1 MGGGRD
7 GACRLKA
14 EAFEDCR
21 EDGDGDLPARV
32 GGMDRSDRA
41 QGPSVGVARG
51 GDRAVDASRVGG
63 VVPRV
68 VLALRR
74 VVSRSIGGDQV
85 ARRVAIQGALPV
97 LPTMD
102 RVRRAARRAGD
113 DARSDRGEVDA
124 AARRGGVRPMGRGGC
139 GASTTSPA
147 APKGSRQ
154 DGSKSFV
161 SRVRRVALGRAS
173 VRNRANDP
181 GARHQPAPRASVGDV
196 AGGGGRREARAV
208 VRVPGYGDGAEA
220 VASSSRQ
227 GVPGVAR
234 GAPVGWFRQPA
245 RPPQP
250 RAHDCQEPPRV
261 HSQVD
266 RGCGREEGE
275 RGRAAAVFGT

>member
-1 MGGGRD
+1 MGGGGG
-7 GACRLKA
+7 GAGRFKA
-14 EAFEDCR
+14 ETFEGGR
-21 EDGDGDLPARV
+21 EDGDRDVPARV

-41 QGPSVGVARG
+41 QGQRVGVARG

-74 VVSRSIGGDQV
+74 VASRSIGGDQG

-161 SRVRRVALGRAS
+161 SARSPRGSRTRVGAQPRERSWRAS
-173 VRNRANDP
+173 PTGTSRER
-181 GARHQPAPRASVGDV
+181 
-196 AGGGGRREARAV
+196 GGRGWRRWT
-208 VRVPGYGDGAEA
+208 
-220 VASSSRQ
+220 
-227 GVPGVAR
+227 AR
-234 GAPVGWFRQPA
+234 GARSCP
-245 RPPQP
+245 RPGV
-250 RAHDCQEPPRV
+250 RRWR
-261 HSQVD
+261 
-266 RGCGREEGE
+266 RGCRF
-275 RGRAAAVFGT
+275 VFAPRRSGSGARRTSGVVSSTGSPTATASA